1 MQTTINITLKR
12 ILATAAARQAS
23 DVHLTVGAKP
33 MIKIGGELMPLDE
46 EEVLTNDFIA
56 GVVDNIL
63 DEKQKAILSARR
75 EIIVGYD
82 FGDRARFRVDIF
94 YQRGFPAL
102 VFHYIPNTIK
112 TIRELGLPSNIES
125 LLKLKQGII
134 LVGGQQGSGVTTTMA
149 SMVETINRSQARH
162 ILILEQPLEYIFTN
176 NKSLVEQ
183 KEIGKDI
190 ETWLEALDIKG
201 EDVDVLML
209 GKVPSHKILLKAF
222 RLSASGI
229 LVILPVAGTSIE
241 YVLDNII
248 NSFPKEQQE
257 QVRHLL
263 AHELKG
269 IILQKLVPKIGG
281 GVVLALEIAFINQ
294 VMAAA
299 IREGKLNQLNNILL
313 TAREEGMIALD
324 RYLVELVKSGQ
335 IGREVALRE
344 ANNPDNL
351 RRVLKF

>member
-176 NKSLVEQ
+176 NKRNNN
-183 KEIGKDI
+183 
-190 ETWLEALDIKG
+190 
-201 EDVDVLML
+201 
-209 GKVPSHKILLKAF
+209 F
-222 RLSASGI
+222 F
-229 LVILPVAGTSIE
+229 
-241 YVLDNII
+241 II
-248 NSFPKEQQE
+248 FS
-257 QVRHLL
+257 V
-263 AHELKG
+263 
-269 IILQKLVPKIGG
+269 
-281 GVVLALEIAFINQ
+281 
-294 VMAAA
+294 
-299 IREGKLNQLNNILL
+299 
-313 TAREEGMIALD
+313 
-324 RYLVELVKSGQ
+324 
-335 IGREVALRE
+335 
-344 ANNPDNL
+344 
-351 RRVLKF
+351 